1 MEPLDYGAPLLP
13 ELLEL
18 LDIIESLGDRARV
31 TELSLP
37 TRGEIAFPV
46 FAIVIGPPDRSLPT
60 LGLFGGVHGLE
71 RIGTRVVLSYLR
83 NLAELLKWDRQA
95 RHLFTSTRLV
105 CIPIVNPVGMY
116 LRTRAN
122 GNGVD
127 LMRNA
132 PVDAEGLSA
141 WHLHAGHRLSPR
153 LPWYRGMAGA
163 PLEPEAQALVQFVRT
178 ELFAAGT
185 AVSVDVHSGYG
196 MRDRLWFPYA
206 RTRAPFPNAPE
217 AYALK
222 ALFDRAYPNH
232 VYCIEPQS
240 LHYRS
245 HGDLWDYL
253 YDERTAG
260 GHAGTFLPLCLEMG
274 SWIWLRKSARQFF
287 SILGVFNPIAQHRV
301 QRALRRH
308 IPLFDFLLR
317 AVGSA
322 ESWAT
327 PAEERRQQLLR
338 ETAALWYAR

>member
-1 MEPLDYGAPLLP
+1 MEPLDGGAPLLP

-18 LDIIESLGDRARV
+18 LDIIASLGEQARV
-31 TELSLP
+31 TELSLSAC
-37 TRGEIAFPV
+37 GEIAFPV
-46 FAIVIGPPDRSLPT
+46 FAIVIGPTDRSLPT

-95 RHLFTSTRLV
+95 RNLFTSTRLV

-153 LPWYRGMAGA
+153 LPWYRGRAGA
-163 PLEPEAQALVQFVRT
+163 PLEPEAAALVQFVRD
-178 ELFAAGT
+178 EIFAAGRSI
-185 AVSVDVHSGYG
+185 SVDVHSGYG

-206 RTRAPFPNAPE
+206 RTRAPFPHAPE
-217 AYALK
+217 AFALK

-240 LHYRS
+240 LHYLS

-253 YDERTAG
+253 YDERAVS
-260 GHAGTFLPLCLEMG
+260 GHPGTFLPLCLEMG

-322 ESWAT
+322 DAWAT
-327 PAEERRQQLLR
+327 SSEARRRKLMR
-338 ETAALWYAR
+338 EAAALWYAR